1 MHADRIRP
9 LDSPDTLVAMQIH
22 EDITGLLFLRGR
34 WRGTGRGIYP
44 TIEPFDYT
52 EEVTYVPGPGKPFL
66 IYTQRTWR
74 AESDQPL
81 HSEAGYLRG
90 FGDDTA
96 ELVIAQPTGIV
107 EIHTGSVTG
116 TTLHFDGE
124 AHTTP
129 AARSVSRTRRNL
141 TVDGDELHYSLDM
154 EAVGQRLQHHLSA
167 TLRRVAD

>member
-1 MHADRIRP
+1 
-9 LDSPDTLVAMQIH
+9 MQIH
-22 EDITGLLFLRGR
+22 EHITGLLFLRGT
-34 WRGTGRGIYP
+34 WRGAGQGIYP

-66 IYTQRTWR
+66 MYTQRTWR
-74 AESDQPL
+74 AGSDVPL
-81 HSEAGYLRG
+81 HSEVGYLRG

-107 EIHTGSVTG
+107 EIHTGSVSG

-129 AARSVSRTRRNL
+129 AARSVSRTHRNL
-141 TVDGDELHYSLDM
+141 TVDGDELHYTLDM
-154 EAVGQRLQHHLSA
+154 EAVGQRLQHHLEA